1 MSTSQGFWGIHVM
14 CVAVVSC
21 KPDDVK
27 EKDTV
32 PVCAAS
38 RGMAI
43 LMRECSWCVA
53 CTAALFWRRD
63 SGVGLLVGEE
73 KV

>member
-1 MSTSQGFWGIHVM
+1 M
-14 CVAVVSC
+14 CVAVVSWTA
-21 KPDDVK
+21 DDVGE
-27 EKDTV
+27 EKDMV